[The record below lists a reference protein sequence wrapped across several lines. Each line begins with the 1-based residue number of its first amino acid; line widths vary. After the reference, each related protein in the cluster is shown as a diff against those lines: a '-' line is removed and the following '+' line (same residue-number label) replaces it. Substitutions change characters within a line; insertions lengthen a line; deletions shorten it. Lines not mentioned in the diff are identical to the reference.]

1 MDIYRNNFGYLIDF
15 LTSPGRHGVIL
26 PGIVGSG
33 KTHLLGAVSQ
43 KMSKELAYQLF
54 QYEGDDSKFRSQV
67 RSSSSCILN
76 DIIAKG
82 ADRPFI
88 FVDEVQKEPEIF
100 DALKLAYDKA
110 SAQFAVSGSNPAFL
124 RTTANNRLQR
134 RAMVIPQ
141 FPLSMHEILAHHQL
155 CDQDGPHHF
164 IDLIA
169 NLEDLE
175 TYKPWRPKVAD
186 KVHEIVK
193 RYLIVGGLP
202 QAWLA
207 PDLIQA
213 MTAIKLVAERGITET
228 YQTTVAADDEIR
240 QFLAD
245 RNSQEFTYKGVQQT
259 LRSTKR
265 TAVDR
270 VIDHLMNHGYL
281 FKKTPYLGEAA
292 KTHSTYFA
300 TYSWVDPGLVSYFVD
315 PKPNAQDLGFRLE
328 SYTHTR
334 LIDCLAHIP
343 VKSGIYYYKP
353 FSIKPANDALSFGSG
368 EIDFVLQTGRQV
380 IPIEVKS
387 TQRFQDIDT
396 HLVEAFIKKYSSRF
410 GLVLYGGSTH
420 VDHDKKIIYFPF
432 WAI

>member
-1 MDIYRNNFGYLIDF
+1 MDIYRNNFRYLVDF
-15 LTSPGRHGVIL
+15 LTSHGRHGVIL

-33 KTHLLGAVSQ
+33 KTHLLAAVSQ
-43 KMSKELAYQLF
+43 KMSNEHKYQLF
-54 QYEGDDSKFRSQV
+54 QYEGDDSKFRAQV
-67 RSSSSCILN
+67 RSASSCILN
-76 DIIAKG
+76 EITAKG

-100 DALKLAYDKA
+100 DALKLAYDKGG
-110 SAQFAVSGSNPAFL
+110 AQFAVSGSNPAFL

-141 FPLSMHEILAHHQL
+141 FPLSMHEILAHHKL
-155 CDQDGPHHF
+155 CAQDGPPHF
-164 IDLIA
+164 LDLITNLA
-169 NLEDLE
+169 NLES
-175 TYKPWRPKVAD
+175 YKPWRLKVAD
-186 KVHEIVK
+186 EVHEIVK
-193 RYLIVGGLP
+193 RYLVVGGLP

-207 PDLIQA
+207 ADLPQA
-213 MTAIKLVAERGITET
+213 MTAIKLVAERGITDT

-281 FKKTPYLGEAA
+281 FKKTPYLGETAT
-292 KTHSTYFA
+292 THSTYFA
-300 TYSWVDPGLVSYFVD
+300 TYSWVDPGLVSYFLN
-315 PKPNAQDLGFRLE
+315 PKPSAQDLGFRLE

-334 LIDCLAHIP
+334 LIDCLSRIP
-343 VKSGIYYYKP
+343 VKSSIYYYKP
-353 FSIKPANDALSFGSG
+353 FTIKPSNNALSFGSG
-368 EIDFVLQTGRQV
+368 EIDFILQIGREL

-396 HLVEAFIKKYSSRF
+396 QLVEAFIKQYHCKF
-410 GLVLYGGSTH
+410 GIVLYAGSTH